1 MGFQEPRIVVKKIC
15 YKQLYL
21 KERENSLY
29 KGRIIE
35 SLETNIKNLRHNAI
49 LTNLKYENNLSQLQ
63 VILCNMF
70 RKNHDISNTYK
81 RNWGNIFVSMI
92 ET

>member
-21 KERENSLY
+21 KERENSQY

-35 SLETNIKNLRHNAI
+35 SLETKIEKLRHDAI
-49 LTNLKYENNLSQLQ
+49 RTTLKYENNLSQLQ
-63 VILCNMF
+63 FILYNMF
-70 RKNHDISNTYK
+70 KKNHEISNIYK
-81 RNWGNIFVSMI
+81 KNWGNIFVSMI

>member
-21 KERENSLY
+21 KERENSLN

-35 SLETNIKNLRHNAI
+35 SLETNIEKLRQDAI
-49 LTNLKYENNLSQLQ
+49 RTSLNYENNLSQLQ

-81 RNWGNIFVSMI
+81 RNWGNIFVSVI
-92 ET
+92 SL

>member
-35 SLETNIKNLRHNAI
+35 SLETNIEKVREYAI
-49 LTNLKYENNLSQLQ
+49 RTSLKYENNLSQLQ

-70 RKNHDISNTYK
+70 RKNNDISNTYK

>member
-21 KERENSLY
+21 KERENSLN

-35 SLETNIKNLRHNAI
+35 SLETQLKKLRHDAI
-49 LTNLKYENNLSQLQ
+49 RTSLNYENNLSQLQ

-70 RKNHDISNTYK
+70 SKNHDISNIYK
-81 RNWGNIFVSMI
+81 RNWGTIFVSVI
-92 ET
+92 SL